1 MKMMNS
7 SEKSKFTALI
17 ESILSS
23 EGGMH
28 RAFHHRLAIYLPNIT
43 GHEHEYASGSGSG
56 SGSGGKQRGNEDE
69 NGREHEHGRENSD
82 SHNSNDSKTTNAN
95 AQLSLS
101 GNVVLHLPILE
112 GYFLDLDDP
121 FRHDLNDV
129 CQIQMQSLKS
139 PKVLSSNSGG
149 DNCYSNH
156 NPNNSHITAIKC
168 HVEVITIPNAVIDIE
183 QPSFVS
189 SQHVVAIRVN
199 FDVIIQMQL
208 YLLNRN
214 NNSNHNGNVD
224 NGSNSS
230 SNNNGNEEDE
240 ERQSVVIDFVPI

>member
-1 MKMMNS
+1 
-7 SEKSKFTALI
+7 
-17 ESILSS
+17 
-23 EGGMH
+23 
-28 RAFHHRLAIYLPNIT
+28 
-43 GHEHEYASGSGSG
+43 
-56 SGSGGKQRGNEDE
+56 
-69 NGREHEHGRENSD
+69 
-82 SHNSNDSKTTNAN
+82 
-95 AQLSLS
+95 
-101 GNVVLHLPILE
+101 
-112 GYFLDLDDP
+112 
-121 FRHDLNDV
+121 
-129 CQIQMQSLKS
+129 MQSLKS

-168 HVEVITIPNAVIDIE
+168 HVEVITTPNAVIDIE

-199 FDVIIQMQL
+199 FDVIIQMQP
-208 YLLNRN
+208 YLSNRN